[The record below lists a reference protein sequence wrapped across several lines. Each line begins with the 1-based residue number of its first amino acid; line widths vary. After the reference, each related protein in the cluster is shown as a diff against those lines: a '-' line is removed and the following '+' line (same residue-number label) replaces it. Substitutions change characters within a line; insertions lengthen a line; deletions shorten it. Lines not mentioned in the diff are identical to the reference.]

1 MSFDIEKMNK
11 LPAEAR
17 FFDVNEIWYFM
28 NRWVVRLL
36 YPTSVMPNQVTVL
49 SLVFGLASAGFYVSG
64 IPDALV
70 WGAVFLYGKVFFDN
84 VDGNLARVRG
94 TTSRFG
100 RFLDSLADFLV
111 TVLVYIAV
119 TVVLVRTSGMP
130 EYWVLGLL
138 GLIACFLQSTFFVFY
153 LVNYTSRMGS
163 YQKNRV
169 DESVTEEDRATVEG
183 GKADPWDLRL
193 QTLFVWVYAWQDK
206 AVEQLDALCRSLARV
221 PDTEEALQNWYSD
234 RGFLAWISPLCLCT
248 NNIMLVVFSLL
259 DQLELF
265 LILLISFMNFYAL
278 GLLAWKT
285 LYRGGNW
292 AKTPCTLRG
301 I

>member
-1 MSFDIEKMNK
+1 MWYSSSMDLDIEKMNK
-11 LPAEAR
+11 LPAGER

-36 YPTSVMPNQVTVL
+36 YPTSITPNQITFL

-70 WGAVFLYGKVFFDN
+70 WGAIFLYGKVFLDN

-119 TVVLVRTSGMP
+119 TMYLVRTTGVQ

-138 GLIACFLQSTFFVFY
+138 GLLFCFMQSTFFVFY
-153 LVNYTSRMGS
+153 LVNYTSRVGS
-163 YQKNRV
+163 YEKNRV
-169 DESVTEEDRATVEG
+169 DESVTEEDKRQAEEG
-183 GKADPWDLRL
+183 QTDPWDLRL
-193 QTLFVWVYAWQDK
+193 QTLFVWAYGWQDE
-206 AVEQLDALCRSLARV
+206 AVKKLDAMCKRLSHV
-221 PDTEEALQNWYSD
+221 SDTEEALRSWYSD
-234 RGFLAWISPLCLCT
+234 KKFLAWVSPLCLCT
-248 NNIMLVVFSLL
+248 NNVMLVFFSLL
-259 DQLELF
+259 GQLELF
-265 LILLISFMNFYAL
+265 MILLVSFMNIYSL
-278 GLLAWKT
+278 GLLSWKIFKQR
-285 LYRGGNW
+285 RGQQ
-292 AKTPCTLRG
+292 
-301 I
+301 